1 MLARYGPASDLAR
14 NGRQQYSVSPTLT
27 LAYLALST
35 GRPLFSD
42 VRLRKALN
50 YAIDRRALARI
61 GSGV

>member
-27 LAYLALST
+27 LAYLALNT